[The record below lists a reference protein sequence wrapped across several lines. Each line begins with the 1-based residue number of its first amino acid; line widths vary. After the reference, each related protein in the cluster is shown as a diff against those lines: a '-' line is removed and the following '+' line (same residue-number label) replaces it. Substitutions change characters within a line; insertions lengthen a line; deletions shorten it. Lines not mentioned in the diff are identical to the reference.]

1 MAPRCTHE
9 KASFLSLDG
18 LDNIPILL
26 DEDNDLE
33 EEIIHLFNEISILVF
48 KFEKKN
54 NQSGCQ
60 YNQNMYRNTGNFKR
74 FQVCFLGSTGS
85 QYSQLI
91 KSQ

>member
-48 KFEKKN
+48 KFEKKTT
-54 NQSGCQ
+54 NQGVNIIKICTVIRVTS
-60 YNQNMYRNTGNFKR
+60 NDFKYV
-74 FQVCFLGSTGS
+74 F
-85 QYSQLI
+85 
-91 KSQ
+91 